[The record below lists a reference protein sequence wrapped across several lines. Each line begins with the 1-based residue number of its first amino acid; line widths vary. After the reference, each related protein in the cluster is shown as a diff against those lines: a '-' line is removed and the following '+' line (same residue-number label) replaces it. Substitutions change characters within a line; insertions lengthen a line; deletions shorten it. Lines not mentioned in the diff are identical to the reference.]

1 MQYTMEDAGRFLADY
16 KNDLIIN
23 PNTML
28 TMIPFV
34 GTRIFERAVLARRK
48 RDVFEK
54 AYFKALYGTPEDQ
67 ENFITKVTPV
77 LDNYYSKKGK
87 GFGHGR

>member
-16 KNDLIIN
+16 KSDLIIN
-23 PNTML
+23 PNTKL
-28 TMIPFV
+28 IMIPFV

-54 AYFKALYGTPEDQ
+54 AYFKALYGTPQDQ
-67 ENFITKVTPV
+67 EDFITKVTPV
-77 LDNYYSKKGK
+77 LDAYYSKKGK